1 MARTIDDI
9 FLDVLV
15 KENVLIEYMKY
26 RIKELRYFDDDEV
39 KDLVLNYKLN
49 NTYFKRSA
57 NNLFTNYDLKIH
69 LKLPDHTII
78 EVLFYFYSSCKD
90 EDPKILDNLIIEAD
104 KAMNSRKVNKYI
116 SRVVPIWIVREAL
129 AITTERKE
137 EKQ

>member
-1 MARTIDDI
+1 MTRTIDDI

-15 KENVLIEYMKY
+15 KENILIEYMKY

-57 NNLFTNYDLKIH
+57 NNLFTDYDLKIH
-69 LKLPDHTII
+69 LKIPDNTII
-78 EVLFYFYSSCKD
+78 EVLFYFYSSCQD
-90 EDPKILDNLIIEAD
+90 EDPAILDHLVIEVD
-104 KAMNSRKVNKYI
+104 KAMNSRNVNEHI
-116 SRVVPIWIVREAL
+116 SRVVPIWMVREAL
-129 AITTERKE
+129 PIERKE